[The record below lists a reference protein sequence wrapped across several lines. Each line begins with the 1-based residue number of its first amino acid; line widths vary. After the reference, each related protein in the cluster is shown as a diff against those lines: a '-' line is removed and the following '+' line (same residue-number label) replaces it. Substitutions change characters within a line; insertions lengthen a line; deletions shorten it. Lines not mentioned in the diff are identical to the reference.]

1 MDAHSRG
8 GAEDIDPADQWVLNP
23 QTGNYELRLDHS
35 TGQSPAS
42 APRATTAARP
52 PAQGGR
58 SARTSSSSPESPAS
72 SAPSTPDKGAGKAAG
87 TGRGAG
93 KATGRG
99 SGKAAE
105 SASGAEAST
114 GSRRRA
120 AEVPGQRRRRT
131 AEPSGQGGGRRAAA
145 PAAAGR
151 RRGKAKARN
160 TRTKKALVWTGG
172 VTAFALV
179 ATGAAAYYLYERLDG
194 NLSTIDVAG
203 AGGGSGFKKDQAINI
218 LVIGTDKRTGDGNSG
233 YGDKNSPGHADTT
246 ILLHV
251 SKDRTNA
258 TALSIPRDLITDI
271 PSCEATLPDGT
282 KKKIPAQSGVRFNTS
297 LGQLDRDPGCT
308 MATVHELTGVPVDH
322 FMMVDF
328 NAVKTLSTAVG
339 GVDVCVEQPVK
350 DKKSGLELPAGT
362 STIEGEQAL
371 AFVRTR
377 QAFGNKS
384 DLSRI
389 QTQQQFMGSM
399 FRKMKSSD
407 TLTSPSKLL
416 DLADAATKALT
427 VDSGIGSVKKLQELG
442 LEVAKVDPKNITFAT
457 LPVLDNPAE
466 QIKATVVL
474 DQAKA
479 EPLFSIIRNDVSLT
493 EVEQKEKDAKN
504 AEKAAQAALLK
515 GPRAEASAV
524 RVDVYNGSGI
534 RGGAQSTINWLQNDA
549 GVLKSTNKAN
559 APSDIAKTTLEYAPN
574 QADQARKLADLMGLP
589 ATALKQGT
597 SDAGEREP
605 MTLTLGEDFRGAGV
619 PLTGPAKAPEG
630 VQKVVADKQV
640 CAK

>member
-8 GAEDIDPADQWVLNP
+8 GAEGIDPADQWVLNP

-35 TGQSPAS
+35 EGQQPSTAPHPA
-42 APRATTAARP
+42 AP
-52 PAQGGR
+52 PAQGR
-58 SARTSSSSPESPAS
+58 RAARTPSSSAAPAAPAEKSPAG
-72 SAPSTPDKGAGKAAG
+72 P
-87 TGRGAG
+87 
-93 KATGRG
+93 
-99 SGKAAE
+99 
-105 SASGAEAST
+105 
-114 GSRRRA
+114 RRRA

-131 AEPSGQGGGRRAAA
+131 TEPPAQGGGRRAAA

-151 RRGKAKARN
+151 RRGKAKGGK
-160 TRTKKALVWTGG
+160 TRTKKALMWTGG
-172 VTAFALV
+172 VTAFALLT
-179 ATGAAAYYLYERLDG
+179 TGAVAYYLYERLDG

-203 AGGGSGFKKDQAINI
+203 AGGGTGFKKDQAINI

-271 PSCEATLPDGT
+271 PECTTKLDDGT
-282 KKKIPAQSGVRFNTS
+282 EKKIPAQSGVRFNTS
-297 LGQLDRDPGCT
+297 LGQMDRNPGCT
-308 MATVHELTGVPVDH
+308 MATVHELTGVPIDH

-328 NAVKTLSTAVG
+328 NAVKTLSSAVG
-339 GVDVCVEQPVK
+339 GVEVCVEQPVK
-350 DKKSGLELPAGT
+350 DKKSGLDLPAGT
-362 STIEGEQAL
+362 SVIEGEQAL

-427 VDSGIGSVKKLQELG
+427 VDDGIGSVKKLQELG
-442 LEVAKVDPKNITFAT
+442 MEVAKVDPKNITFAT
-457 LPVLDNPAE
+457 VPVLDNPAE
-466 QIKATVVL
+466 TVKATVVL
-474 DQAKA
+474 DEAKA
-479 EPLFSIIRNDVSLT
+479 EPLFSIIKNDISLT

-504 AEKAAQAALLK
+504 ARKEAQAALLE
-515 GPRAEASAV
+515 GPRAKAADV
-524 RVDVYNGSGI
+524 RVDVYNGSGV
-534 RGGAQSTINWLQNDA
+534 RGGAQSTISWLQNSA

-559 APSDIAKTTLEYAPN
+559 APAEIAKTTLEFAPN
-574 QADQARKLADLMGLP
+574 QADQARALADLMGLP
-589 ATALKQGT
+589 ATALKQGAE
-597 SDAGEREP
+597 DAGEREP
-605 MTLTLGEDFRGAGV
+605 MTLTLGRDFKGAGV

-630 VQKVVADKQV
+630 AMAADKQV

>member
-8 GAEDIDPADQWVLNP
+8 GAEGIDPADQWVLNP
-23 QTGNYELRLDHS
+23 QTGNYELRLEHS
-35 TGQSPAS
+35 EGQPPTPSPHTG
-42 APRATTAARP
+42 TTPTQGRRAARK
-52 PAQGGR
+52 
-58 SARTSSSSPESPAS
+58 SSSPAPAPAS
-72 SAPSTPDKGAGKAAG
+72 SA
-87 TGRGAG
+87 
-93 KATGRG
+93 
-99 SGKAAE
+99 E
-105 SASGAEAST
+105 EAPT

-120 AEVPGQRRRRT
+120 AEVPGQRRRRS
-131 AEPSGQGGGRRAAA
+131 AEPPAQGGGGRRGAA
-145 PAAAGR
+145 PATAAAGR
-151 RRGKAKARN
+151 RRGKAKDKK
-160 TRTKKALVWTGG
+160 TRTKKALMWTGG
-172 VTAFALV
+172 VTAFALL
-179 ATGAAAYYLYERLDG
+179 ATGAVAYYLYERLDG
-194 NLSTIDVAG
+194 NLSTIDIAG

-271 PSCEATLPDGT
+271 PECTAKAEDGSE
-282 KKKIPAQSGVRFNTS
+282 KKIPAQSGVRFNTS
-297 LGQLDRDPGCT
+297 LGQMDRNPGCT
-308 MATVHELTGVPVDH
+308 MATVHKLTGVPIDH

-328 NAVKTLSTAVG
+328 NAVKTLSSAVG
-339 GVDVCVEQPVK
+339 GVEVCVEQPVK
-350 DKKSGLELPAGT
+350 DKKSGLDLPAGT

-442 LEVAKVDPKNITFAT
+442 MEIAKVDPKNITFAT
-457 LPVLDNPAE
+457 VPVLDNPAE
-466 QIKATVVL
+466 RIKATVVL
-474 DQAKA
+474 DEAKA
-479 EPLFSIIRNDVSLT
+479 PPLFSIIQNDISLS

-504 AEKAAQAALLK
+504 AEKEAQAALLK
-515 GPRAEASAV
+515 GPRAEPSDV
-524 RVDVYNGSGI
+524 RVDVYNGSGM
-534 RGGAQSTINWLQNDA
+534 RGGAQATIVWLQNSA

-559 APSDIAKTTLEYAPN
+559 APAEVEKTTLEYAPN
-574 QADQARKLADLMGLP
+574 QADQARALADLMGLP

-597 SDAGEREP
+597 ADAGEREP
-605 MTLTLGEDFRGAGV
+605 MKLTLGRDFKGAGV

-630 VQKVVADKQV
+630 AMAADKQV

>member
-1 MDAHSRG
+1 
-8 GAEDIDPADQWVLNP
+8 
-23 QTGNYELRLDHS
+23 
-35 TGQSPAS
+35 
-42 APRATTAARP
+42 
-52 PAQGGR
+52 
-58 SARTSSSSPESPAS
+58 
-72 SAPSTPDKGAGKAAG
+72 
-87 TGRGAG
+87 
-93 KATGRG
+93 
-99 SGKAAE
+99 
-105 SASGAEAST
+105 
-114 GSRRRA
+114 
-120 AEVPGQRRRRT
+120 RRRRT
-131 AEPSGQGGGRRAAA
+131 AEPPAQGGGRRAAA
-145 PAAAGR
+145 AAAGGR
-151 RRGKAKARN
+151 RRGKAKEKKS
-160 TRTKKALVWTGG
+160 RTKKVLMWTGG
-172 VTAFALV
+172 VTAFTLL
-179 ATGAAAYYLYERLDG
+179 ATGGVAYYLYERLDG

-271 PSCEATLPDGT
+271 PECKVRLEDGT
-282 KKKIPAQSGVRFNTS
+282 EKTIPAQSGVRFNTS
-297 LGQLDRDPGCT
+297 LGQMDRNPGCT
-308 MATVHELTGVPVDH
+308 MATVHKMTGVPIDH

-339 GVDVCVEQPVK
+339 GVEVCVEQAVK
-350 DKKSGLELPAGT
+350 DKKSGLDLPKGK
-362 STIEGEQAL
+362 SVIQGEQAL

-399 FRKMKSSD
+399 FRQMKSSE

-427 VDSGIGSVKKLQELG
+427 VHDGIGSVKKLQELG
-442 LEVAKVDPKNITFAT
+442 MEVAKVDPKNITFAT
-457 LPVLDNPAE
+457 VPVLDNPHE
-466 QIKATVVL
+466 RIKATVVL
-474 DQAKA
+474 NEAKA
-479 EPLFSIIRNDVSLT
+479 EPLFSIIRNDISLS

-515 GPRAEASAV
+515 GPRAEPSEV

-534 RGGAQSTINWLQNDA
+534 RGGAQATINWLQNSA

-559 APSDIAKTTLEYAPN
+559 APAEIAKTTLEFAPN
-574 QADQARKLADLMGLP
+574 QADQARALADLMGLP

-597 SDAGEREP
+597 ADAGEREP
-605 MTLTLGEDFRGAGV
+605 MTLTLGKDYKGAGV

-630 VQKVVADKQV
+630 AVAADKQV